1 MYVSKVARSSS
12 RPDCSSV
19 RAIPNDP
26 RAFGLALTERGTRS
40 FCGRFRSSR
49 AAGRVDRADRRAEG
63 ARAKELAD
71 VLPCAAGIGV
81 KVPTLTG
88 QTIAEAQG
96 AVRALLDRT
105 LAGSGL
111 TSNEYVAL
119 RVATARRVDDLAGF
133 LAGHRS

>member
-1 MYVSKVARSSS
+1 M
-12 RPDCSSV
+12 
-19 RAIPNDP
+19 
-26 RAFGLALTERGTRS
+26 T
-40 FCGRFRSSR
+40 
-49 AAGRVDRADRRAEG
+49 
-63 ARAKELAD
+63 
-71 VLPCAAGIGV
+71 
-81 KVPTLTG
+81 TLTG

-133 LAGHRS
+133 LAGQPQLGLDQGQAVALVRGLQMRGLLVEGAITPAGAELFERITGDVAATTERLYAGMDEDELATAHRVLTAVIARAGELSSART